1 VLFFLQAVF
10 ADAFQLQM
18 MLRKMK
24 TCFFGD
30 EIFNLLHGTIQIDYL
45 MAAVTLDDMMVSMT
59 DEAEV
64 VLLLSQVI
72 LLYQILFFKKLQ
84 SSVNRAEIDGE
95 VLLEQGAVDIVSTD
109 AGMLLLQE
117 LINGNTW
124 LGDFNGVLLEDFYGV
139 H

>member
-1 VLFFLQAVF
+1 MLFFLQAVPT
-10 ADAFQLQM
+10 DAFQLQM
-18 MLRKMK
+18 MLGEVKA
-24 TCFFGD
+24 CFFGD
-30 EIFNLLHGTIQIDYL
+30 EIFNLLHGTIQVDHF
-45 MAAVTLDDMMVSMT
+45 MAAITLHNVMVSMA

-64 VLLLSQVI
+64 VLLFSQII

-95 VLLEQGAVDIVSTD
+95 VLLEKGAVDIVSTD

-117 LINGNTW
+117 LINSNTW